1 MAYTSRANVVY
12 VYVVLYRLCAVA
24 LLKDQPFGNGEI
36 KFASIDGSAMQP
48 SSSFT
53 PSVPV
58 TTTSIPKCKLF

>member
-1 MAYTSRANVVY
+1 VY

-53 PSVPV
+53 HSVPV
-58 TTTSIPKCKLF
+58 TSGGASARIKRGLNMSIT